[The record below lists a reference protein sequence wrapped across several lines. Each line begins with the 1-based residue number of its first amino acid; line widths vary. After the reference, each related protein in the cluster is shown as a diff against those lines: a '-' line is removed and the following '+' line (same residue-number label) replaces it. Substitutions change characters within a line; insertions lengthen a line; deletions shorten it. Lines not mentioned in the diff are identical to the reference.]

1 MVHPDAED
9 ESAAGD
15 RVQRQRPL
23 GQLCRV
29 LYLDRDDTG
38 CDFDGVDIAQRGREQ
53 RGEVG
58 VPRHLGHPY
67 PAETLVAQLSEAI
80 AGCLEQRTAV
90 APGDR

>member
-58 VPRHLGHPY
+58 VPH